1 MMSYFKNLSITK
13 KVLIVLLAIFSIY
26 TVFGAGIQTL
36 FFEKF
41 YIYSKRDLLTKQID
55 SFSEKYAEMTD
66 DDEINRALLEST
78 GNDTYM
84 LIMNENG
91 DIINSTS
98 FQLILKTDD
107 GERVTFFLDHITRN
121 KRFERLE
128 LDEHDRITVGYITPR
143 GPDDKQ
149 GIYMPIKIITANGE
163 FSFSEMPPRMY
174 GDKDDK
180 EHLQYITGEVVY
192 APTREMLKNTINRD
206 ESTHAVMDWMGR
218 VFSGI
223 RPQPGKSIH
232 YIYQSNENMGTYCV
246 VVKNLNDKN
255 EMLCGVTTLKPV
267 AEAVGVMQAL
277 QIIWF
282 AIMGAVMIAV
292 VFILTKRMTKP
303 IKDIAAVT
311 TNMKNLD
318 FSQKCKVTSKDELG
332 MLAENVNSMSAALDA
347 AIRDL
352 KSANEKLT
360 DDIERERRI
369 EQNRREFVATV
380 SHELKTPLAIIRAYS
395 EGILDGVSENKRKRY
410 LEVIADETKKM
421 DALVLDMLDNSK
433 LEAGAEQLIIK
444 KHNLAA
450 LTENIVNIFAVKCKA
465 KGIDIYLE
473 RDDEVTASFDINRI
487 EQVITNFISNA
498 VRHTPEGGAIYVTV
512 KNDGAAVCTVENTGK
527 HIDDEDLP
535 KLWDRFYKADKSR
548 ERIGDGGTGLGLSI
562 AKNILVLHNA
572 EYFVKNTRRGV
583 MFGFKL

>member
-1 MMSYFKNLSITK
+1 MMNYFKNLSITK
-13 KVLIVLLAIFSIY
+13 KVLIVLFVIFFIY
-26 TVFGAGIQTL
+26 TIFGAGIQTL

-41 YIYSKRDLLTKQID
+41 YSYTKRDLLTKQIE
-55 SFSEKYAEMTD
+55 SFSEKYLKMND
-66 DDEINRALLEST
+66 DDEINKALLENT

-98 FQLILKTDD
+98 YQLIIKTDS
-107 GERVTFFLDHITRN
+107 GEKITFFLDHITRN
-121 KRFERLE
+121 KRFEE
-128 LDEHDRITVGYITPR
+128 LNLQENETITVGYITPR
-143 GPDDKQ
+143 GPEDKQ
-149 GIYMPIKIITANGE
+149 GIYMPITIITDDGR
-163 FSFSEMPPRMY
+163 FSFSDMPPRMY
-174 GDKDDK
+174 GEKRV
-180 EHLQYITGEVVY
+180 EENLRYITGEVVY
-192 APTREMLKNTINRD
+192 VPSRKSLENTINRD
-206 ESTHAVMDWMGR
+206 ESAHAAMDWMGR
-218 VFSGI
+218 VYNGI

-246 VVKNLNDKN
+246 VVKNLNEKN
-255 EMLCGVTTLKPV
+255 DMLFGVTTLKPV
-267 AEAVGVMQAL
+267 TEAVGIMQTL
-277 QIIWF
+277 QTIWF
-282 AIMGAVMIAV
+282 AIMGIVMIFV
-292 VFILTKRMTKP
+292 VFVLTKRMTKP

-318 FSQKCKVTSKDELG
+318 FSQKCPVTSKDELG
-332 MLAENVNSMSAALDA
+332 MLAENINSMSNALDT
-347 AIRDL
+347 AIKDL

-410 LEVIADETKKM
+410 LEVIANETKKM

-433 LEAGAEQLIIK
+433 LEAGAEKLNLK

-450 LTENIVNIFAVKCKA
+450 LADNIVNIFAVKCKEKSISI
-465 KGIDIYLE
+465 KGEYDN
-473 RDDEVTASFDINRI
+473 DVTACFDINRI

-498 VRHTPEGGAIYVTV
+498 VRHTPENGTIYVTV
-512 KNDGAAVCTVENTGK
+512 KNENGAVCTVENTGK
-527 HIDDEDLP
+527 HIDEDEIP
-535 KLWDRFYKADKSR
+535 KIWDRFYKVDKSR
-548 ERIGDGGTGLGLSI
+548 ERSGDGGTGLGLSI

-572 EYFVKNTRRGV
+572 EYFVKNTDRGV
-583 MFGFKL
+583 EFGFKL